1 MMKKFLATSMAS
13 AIVGSGVLGLA
24 SSDEADAAEKYSEP
38 ELAQMA
44 QSNDSTL
51 NQSPIED
58 GDYDYTFTQCG
69 YTYHIESHGGD
80 FSWSYS
86 DGEGDSQTSNETKS
100 NETSNTQSTEQH
112 QSNEVANS
120 ESETPE
126 PVKAPKA
133 SGSDSQSASSSELM
147 PSHLELIKQRESG
160 GDYSAVNASSGASG
174 AYQFL
179 QSTWDSVAPSDWV
192 GKSPASA
199 PESVQDQAAM
209 KLYDGGSGAGHW
221 VTA

>member
-58 GDYDYTFTQCG
+58 GDYDYNFTQGG
-69 YTYHIESHGGD
+69 YTYHFESHGGD

-86 DGEGDSQTSNETKS
+86 DGEGDGQTSNETKS